1 MSAPL
6 HYLAT
11 APFEA
16 ARQVAILP
24 AGHRSRR
31 LHGHS
36 FLARVRAALPSGW
49 APFPGGEGGAL
60 ASALTTAVADLDY
73 RYLNDQLPVPTDEN
87 LARWLRDRL
96 VVPGLASVGVQ
107 STRDEGAE
115 LDGADHCHLW
125 HRFRFEAAHRL
136 PQVPPG
142 HPCGRMHGHGFEVV
156 LGAASGRG
164 EGDRLGA
171 VWAPFQDRLHQACLN
186 DLEGLE
192 NPTSEHLAAWL
203 WSRLAMELPELQQV
217 AIHETASA
225 GCGFDGQSYRIWKD
239 QRFESAV
246 WLARA
251 PDGDRRRRLHGH
263 SYLARLH
270 LSAPLDEIMGWTLD
284 FGDVSELFRPAREW
298 LDHRRLDE
306 LAGLADGDPASLVG
320 WIRDQVGGALP
331 QLQRIDLYQAPGS
344 GVVLAWGTPEPVLGQ
359 P

>member
-1 MSAPL
+1 MSRLL
-6 HYLAT
+6 HT
-11 APFEA
+11 ASASFQA
-16 ARQVAILP
+16 ARRLFQVG
-24 AGHRSRR
+24 AGHPGRN
-31 LHGHS
+31 LHGHG
-36 FLARVRAALPSGW
+36 FLVQVWAELPSGW
-49 APFPGGEGGAL
+49 NSFPGGETDALSQAL
-60 ASALTTAVADLDY
+60 ALAVQSLDY
-73 RYLNDQLPVPTDEN
+73 QDLNQILEEPGDAE
-87 LARWLRDRL
+87 LARWIGERL
-96 VVPGLASVGVQ
+96 ALPGLAAVKIQTTPDQGVVVDAQ
-107 STRDEGAE
+107 GPERI
-115 LDGADHCHLW
+115 W
-125 HRFRFEAAHRL
+125 RRFRFEAAHRL
-136 PQVPPG
+136 PHVPEG
-142 HPCGRMHGHGFEVV
+142 HQCGRMHGHGFEVV

-192 NPTSEHLAAWL
+192 NPTSERLAAWL
-203 WSRLAMELPELQQV
+203 WRRLAMELPELQQV